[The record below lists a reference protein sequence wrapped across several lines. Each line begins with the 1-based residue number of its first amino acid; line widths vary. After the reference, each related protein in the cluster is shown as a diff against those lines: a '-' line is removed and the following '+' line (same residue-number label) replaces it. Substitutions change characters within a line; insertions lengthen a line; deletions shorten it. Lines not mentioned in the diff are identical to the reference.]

1 MNKNAIAVLWA
12 TAMLFAGNAFAH
24 DSEAMKTVGRAI
36 EAMGGYKLANVRA
49 VTIKGVGRH
58 FEPQQSLRPDGD
70 AIPSGVSAFST
81 TIDLVNGKARTEW
94 NRELTTPVARVYKYS
109 EVVTPEAGYING
121 IDSSGRTQ
129 QSRDSNPP
137 QHTMSGQR
145 IAVALR
151 ELRRSSPQLLI
162 AMRADPHS
170 LKQLPVEFAGGK
182 RLAAVEYRTETDRFI
197 VMFDEASGLP
207 ARIRTVD
214 TDQAWGDINFD
225 LILSDWREV
234 GGAKF
239 AFQQLYTANDRVILQ
254 QALDEVVLNPPLAKD
269 LFEIPAAMRAGAQP
283 PMRHDVE
290 YQWIFRRIMAGGLLD
305 TNELGFDPRMGG
317 LRMEEILPGVQHVV
331 GGNPNNLVVEMKD
344 HVVVFDAPN
353 NETHTQATLAVIKAK
368 FPRKPVKALV
378 LTHHHMDH
386 ANGARG
392 FGAAG
397 AKIYAGAG
405 NGAYLRNMMSSPHNV
420 RKDALAKKPRAVEVV
435 EVADKTVLSDGARSI
450 ELYRIANGHAEGML
464 IAYLPDVRLGYVTDL
479 WAPGRDTEF
488 GTARQRALVD
498 AVETAGIRPERFA
511 GGHGGVA
518 SYPEFAAKVR
528 GAK

>member
-1 MNKNAIAVLWA
+1 MNKNTIAVVWA
-12 TAMLFAGNAFAH
+12 AAALFAGNAFAH

-36 EAMGGYKLANVRA
+36 EAMGGYKLANIRA
-49 VTIKGVGRH
+49 VTLKGLGRH
-58 FEPQQSLRPDGD
+58 FEPQQALRPDGD
-70 AIPSGVSAFST
+70 AIPSGTSAFTT

-94 NRELTTPVARVYKYS
+94 NRDLTTPVSRVYKYS
-109 EVVTPEAGYING
+109 EVVTPDAGYING
-121 IDSSGRTQ
+121 IDSSGRTK

-151 ELRRSSPQLLI
+151 ELQRSSPQLLI

-170 LKQLPVEFAGGK
+170 LKMLPDEFAAGK
-182 RLAAVEYRTETDRFI
+182 RLTSVEYETEADRFI
-197 VMFDEASGLP
+197 VMFDQTSGLP
-207 ARIRTVD
+207 ARIRTID

-225 LILSDWREV
+225 LILSDWRDV

-239 AFQQLYTANDRVILQ
+239 AFHQIYTSNDRIVLHQ
-254 QALDEVVLNPPLAKD
+254 TLDEVTLNPALAKD
-269 LFEIPAAMRAGAQP
+269 LFDIPVAMRSGAQP

-317 LRMEEILPGVQHVV
+317 LRMEEVAPGIHQVT

-353 NETHTQATLAVIKAK
+353 NETHTAATLAVVKAK
-368 FPRKPVKALV
+368 YPHKPVKALV

-397 AKIYAGAG
+397 AKIYVGAG
-405 NGAYLRNMMSSPHNV
+405 DGAYLRHMMTSPHNV

-435 EVADKTVLSDGARSI
+435 EVADKTVLSDGKRTI

-464 IAYLPDVRLGYVTDL
+464 IAYIPDAKLGYVTDL

-498 AVETAGIRPERFA
+498 AVEKAGIRPERFA

-518 SYPEFAAKVR
+518 SYPEFVAKVR